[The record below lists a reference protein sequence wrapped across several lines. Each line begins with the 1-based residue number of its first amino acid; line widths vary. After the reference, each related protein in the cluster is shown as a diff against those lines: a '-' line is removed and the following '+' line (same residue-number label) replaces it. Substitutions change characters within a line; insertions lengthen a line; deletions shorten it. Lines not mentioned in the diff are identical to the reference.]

1 VLCKRDHDR
10 RHAEE
15 VRDTVLLHG
24 GHHIVHVEPRHDD
37 DGVAALQLPERDDGQ
52 AKDVEHGQE
61 AEEHVGTLSLLVL
74 VRRNHRRRRDEV
86 AVRQDDALARP
97 CRARRVQQRGRVA
110 LLHQRAAV
118 LRLPHTGDEI
128 GVSCDGGCWSRG
140 GVRTGPVAVEED
152 GGEAELGDFGQEGGD
167 SDGELGAGVL
177 GLLGDLPGCVERV
190 RGGGDGAE
198 GGDGE
203 EADRVEHAVGGEDED
218 DVAAT
223 HARARGERYGRGVDG
238 GAKLGEG
245 EASARGGV
253 DQCECGRARG
263 GAAAEEVVEGDA
275 WVGGDGRG
283 RAQRAVHAVRAVAR
297 GRHRRGRHSVVWCLV
312 ESQDSN
318 LLEEIAGVGLSRGA
332 ASSPLPLPPPNYSRI
347 AGSGRCVDMELVLTI
362 LSVSVL
368 YKTTVITEI
377 FSRKKRKKILI
388 RYVSERV
395 CS

>member
-1 VLCKRDHDR
+1 MM
-10 RHAEE
+10 
-15 VRDTVLLHG
+15 LLHG
-24 GHHIVHVEPRHDD
+24 GHHSVHVEPRHDD

-74 VRRNHRRRRDEV
+74 VQRNHRRRRDEV
-86 AVRQDDALARP
+86 AVRQDDALVRP

-110 LLHQRAAV
+110 LLHRRAAV
-118 LRLPHTGDEI
+118 LRLPHTGDEV
-128 GVSCDGGCWSRG
+128 GVSCNGGGAWSRG
-140 GVRTGPVAVEED
+140 GVRTGRVAVEED

-167 SDGELGAGVL
+167 GDGELGTGVL
-177 GLLGDLPGCVERV
+177 DLLGDLPGCVERV

-198 GGDGE
+198 GGDGK

-218 DVAAT
+218 DVAAA
-223 HARARGERYGRGVDG
+223 HARARGERDGRGVNG

-245 EASARGGV
+245 EASTRGGIY
-253 DQCECGRARG
+253 QRECGGARG
-263 GAAAEEVVEGDA
+263 GAAAEKVVEGEA

-297 GRHRRGRHSVVWCLV
+297 GRHRRSRHSLVWCLV

-332 ASSPLPLPPPNYSRI
+332 ASSLRPLPPSNCNYSRI
-347 AGSGRCVDMELVLTI
+347 AVVRGHGTVLTI
-362 LSVSVL
+362 RSVSL
-368 YKTTVITEI
+368 
-377 FSRKKRKKILI
+377 L
-388 RYVSERV
+388 
-395 CS
+395 